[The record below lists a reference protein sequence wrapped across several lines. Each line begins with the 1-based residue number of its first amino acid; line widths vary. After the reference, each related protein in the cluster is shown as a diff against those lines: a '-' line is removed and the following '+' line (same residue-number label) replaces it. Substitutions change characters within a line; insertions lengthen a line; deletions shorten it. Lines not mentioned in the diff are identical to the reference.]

1 MPDDRV
7 ARVYAAAL
15 FAAAQ
20 DAGRTPQVHAD
31 LGQFDA
37 ALAASSALRGA
48 MLDPQ
53 VERAGKQRVLADLTA
68 GADQLV
74 VNALRLMLQRGRI
87 ALVTG
92 VYAEYERL
100 AAEAARE
107 VDVEVTSAVELNEP
121 AERELVERVERATGR
136 RVRLAK
142 KVDENVI
149 GGLVLRVGDV
159 VLDASL
165 RARVEQL
172 RAHIQ
177 HAEMRGGA

>member
-15 FAAAQ
+15 FEAAEE
-20 DAGRTPQVHAD
+20 AGRTRPVQDD
-31 LGQFDA
+31 LAQFVA
-37 ALAASSALRGA
+37 ALAASSALQGA
-48 MLDPQ
+48 LLDPQ
-53 VERAGKQRVLADLTA
+53 VERAAKQRVLADITA

-74 VNALRLMLQRGRI
+74 VNALRLMLQKGRI
-87 ALVTG
+87 ALVAS
-92 VYAEYERL
+92 VQAEYERL

-107 VDVEVTSAVELNEP
+107 VDVEVTSAVELTQT
-121 AERELVERVERATGR
+121 AERELVERVESATGR
-136 RVRLAK
+136 RVRLTK
-142 KVDENVI
+142 KIDQSVI
-149 GGLVLRVGDV
+149 GGLVLRIGDV